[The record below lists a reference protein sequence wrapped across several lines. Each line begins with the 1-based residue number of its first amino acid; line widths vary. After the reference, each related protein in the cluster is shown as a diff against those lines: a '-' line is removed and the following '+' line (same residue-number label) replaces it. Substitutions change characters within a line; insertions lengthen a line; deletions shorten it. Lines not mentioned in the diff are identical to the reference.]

1 MYVAKR
7 KNEDFYPEEIERL
20 RMAWID
26 MMERASDASGSAFGE
41 HYVLL
46 GILRECG
53 VHDSFESSSQ
63 IENYVEYV
71 ITYGK
76 RPQIF

>member
-1 MYVAKR
+1 MANR
-7 KNEDFYPEEIERL
+7 KNDDFYPEEIERL
-20 RMAWID
+20 RIAWLD
-26 MMERASDASGSAFGE
+26 MMERKSESSGSAFGE
-41 HYVLL
+41 HYILL

-53 VHDSFESSSQ
+53 VRDSFESSSQ